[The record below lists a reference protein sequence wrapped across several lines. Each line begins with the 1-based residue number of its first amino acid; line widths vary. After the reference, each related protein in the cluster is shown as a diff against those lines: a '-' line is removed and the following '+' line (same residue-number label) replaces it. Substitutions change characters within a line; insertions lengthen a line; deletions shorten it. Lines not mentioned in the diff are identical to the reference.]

1 MPTYTPKATKDEE
14 NILPMRPALPV
25 NEPSER
31 AAISCIIQDLRILD
45 AMSWPEDLFFYP
57 QHKELLACAKR
68 CREKGAVSDYFAIE
82 ADLTERSLLESLG
95 GHHGLMEY
103 WTLYPKADAGI
114 AAYHREIL
122 AEVARYRK
130 ACTLAQ
136 DASREFAQQRG
147 SIPDAADALG
157 KVSASID
164 RNRATLASVLGEV
177 IADIERAEPT
187 EAFSTRISTL
197 DRLTTGGVKRGEL
210 AVIAAETSGGKS
222 ILLLQMALDAAQK
235 GKNTAVFSL
244 EMPAKDVARRMV
256 GNLIGTRVRA
266 MHEGMNHSELERVTA
281 GITQLSQFPLQIEGG
296 YGDWESIEGYARELR
311 SKDKLDFLVLDYI
324 QLVHLRDL
332 AKNETREQ
340 HVSEIT
346 RRLKA
351 LALTLNIAVATA
363 SQLNEDGRLRE
374 SRAIGHHADH
384 VWLIVPSED
393 GPILR
398 IEKNRS
404 GERDKIVSLYMRGDI
419 SRFEERHIEK
429 Q

>member
-1 MPTYTPKATKDEE
+1 
-14 NILPMRPALPV
+14 
-25 NEPSER
+25 
-31 AAISCIIQDLRILD
+31 
-45 AMSWPEDLFFYP
+45 
-57 QHKELLACAKR
+57 
-68 CREKGAVSDYFAIE
+68 
-82 ADLTERSLLESLG
+82 
-95 GHHGLMEY
+95 
-103 WTLYPKADAGI
+103 
-114 AAYHREIL
+114 
-122 AEVARYRK
+122 VARYRK

-147 SIPDAADALG
+147 SIPDAADALA
-157 KVSASID
+157 KVSTSID

-177 IADIERAEPT
+177 IADIERAEPK

-210 AVIAAETSGGKS
+210 AVVAAETSGGKS

-281 GITQLSQFPLQIEGG
+281 GITQLSQFPLQIESG
-296 YGDWESIEGYARELR
+296 YGDWESIEGCARELR